1 MTLTVLIPVYRG
13 VDDVR
18 ACVDSVVR
26 DATTSQLEVALLV
39 INDAS
44 PEAAVNQWFD
54 ALPDELDGIPVRAL
68 RNDTNLGFVAT
79 VNRGMAATEGDVVW
93 LNADTVVGRGALRAM
108 VRACGP
114 DTATVTPLTTSGS
127 ICTIPEDLVTSLGPV
142 VTPTDVDR
150 VADHIGRYSPA
161 LHPEVITGVGF
172 AMLVS
177 RAAWD
182 AVGPLD
188 VRAFGTGYGE
198 EVDLCL
204 RASRAGWVHR
214 VADDGF
220 VHHAGGGSFGAE
232 QRRERLASSSRVL
245 HGRYPFFRAANA
257 AEQAREP
264 LAATFAALR
273 LGLTPRDPD
282 RQHVLHLL
290 HSEPGSVGGTESHSE
305 ILLAGLADTH
315 DFSLAY
321 PVDGGVVLRTRWV
334 VEGSLVEHEHLVP
347 TAARR
352 AVEPNDPNAAL
363 ALRTVLDLYD
373 FDAVHIQNLI
383 GWSVGALRALV
394 DFAGPVVLSLR
405 DLYLACPHHWLMYRN
420 EVNCGVPDD
429 LNVCATCLPVTRGLP
444 VEVLTEH
451 RELVT
456 ELLPAVDHI
465 VVASLDSLDF
475 LRRVYDVPDE
485 QVTYIE
491 HGAIVPLERR
501 RSELDVDLVMDE
513 TLRLGFVGLARKKKG
528 IDLASWLA
536 DELADDGVE
545 IHCFGAENEDVG
557 ERVITH
563 GSFDNDDLP
572 FLLEAAGIHAGLL
585 VAPYAETFGH
595 AMTEVLLAGRPVIV
609 SEVGALAERTRR
621 DAVGWTVDA
630 EDLPRLATFVRN
642 LDRRRHELLTATSRV
657 TQLPVRHTRD
667 TVAAYAALYGD
678 PEVPTRERSAT
689 MNEREDRQRQAL
701 RAMSLLNRQLQSAGE
716 KGSNKAGDAAA
727 QSATRELRRTLRSR
741 EREIERTNEAFRQA
755 RKEKRALARDLESLR
770 NRRSVRLALRLT
782 RLLSRR

>member
-1 MTLTVLIPVYRG
+1 MSLTVLIPIYRG

-26 DATTSQLEVALLV
+26 DATTSGVDVTLLLL
-39 INDAS
+39 NDAS
-44 PEAAVNQWFD
+44 PEAAVDEWFD
-54 ALPDELDGIPVRAL
+54 ALPDQIDGIPVRAL

-79 VNRGMAATEGDVVW
+79 VNRGMAASEGDVVW
-93 LNADTVVGRGALRAM
+93 LNSDTVVGRGALRSM

-114 DTATVTPLTTSGS
+114 DTATVTPLTTAGS
-127 ICTIPEDLVTSLGPV
+127 ICTIPEDLQSRLGPV
-142 VTPTDVDR
+142 ATAADVDR
-150 VADHIGRYSPA
+150 VADFIGRHSPA

-172 AMLVS
+172 AMLVA

-214 VADDGF
+214 VADDAF

-232 QRRERLASSSRVL
+232 QRRVRLASSSKVL
-245 HGRYPFFRAANA
+245 HDRYPHFRSANA
-257 AEQAREP
+257 DERAREP
-264 LAATFAALR
+264 LAPTFAALR
-273 LGLTPRDPD
+273 LGCTPRDPD
-282 RQHVLHLL
+282 RPHVLQLL

-305 ILLAGLADTH
+305 ILLSGLADTH

-321 PVDGGVVLRTRWV
+321 PVDGGVVLRTRWLV
-334 VEGSLVEHEHLVP
+334 DGSLVEHEHLVP
-347 TAARR
+347 AAARR
-352 AVEPNDPNAAL
+352 AVEPDDPNATWAL
-363 ALRTVLDLYD
+363 QTVLELYD

-383 GWSVGALRALV
+383 GWSVGALRALR
-394 DFAGPVVLSLR
+394 DFEGSVVLSLR

-429 LNVCATCLPVTRGLP
+429 LDVCATCLPVTRNLP
-444 VEVLTEH
+444 IDVLTEH
-451 RELVT
+451 RELVA
-456 ELLPAVDHI
+456 ELLPVVDHI

-485 QVTYIE
+485 QVAYIE
-491 HGAIVPLERR
+491 HGAIIPLERR
-501 RSELDVDLVMDE
+501 RTDLDVGLVFDE
-513 TLRLGFVGLARKKKG
+513 PLRLGFVGLARKKKG

-545 IHCFGAENEDVG
+545 VHCFGAETEDVG
-557 ERVITH
+557 ARVVTH
-563 GSFDNDDLP
+563 GSYENDDLP

-621 DAVGWTVDA
+621 DGVGWTVDA
-630 EDLPRLATFVRN
+630 GDLPGIAEFIRS
-642 LDRRRHELLTATSRV
+642 LDRRRDELLTVTSRV
-657 TQLPVRHTRD
+657 AQLPVTHTRD
-667 TVAAYAALYGD
+667 TVHAYAALYGD
-678 PEVPTRERSAT
+678 PDAPTRERSAT
-689 MNEREDRQRQAL
+689 MSELEERQRQAL
-701 RAMSLLNRQLQSAGE
+701 RAMSLLNRQLQI
-716 KGSNKAGDAAA
+716 GSGDATGTGNGSVA
-727 QSATRELRRTLRSR
+727 RELRRTLRSR
-741 EREIERTNEAFRQA
+741 EREIERTNEAFRA
-755 RKEKRALARDLESLR
+755 SRKEKRALARDLEALR
-770 NRRSVRLALRLT
+770 NRRSVRVALRIS
-782 RLLSRR
+782 RLLSRG